1 MTPPY
6 SAWPGDRLPGLFAVF
21 LCAALPTDPSLLTLW
36 GRLPLD
42 GRCILAQL
50 AEVAR
55 QRGICWVLGLC
66 RTTAPPPWGII
77 ALTTEDHDAAHR
89 ALPVGVP
96 R

>member
-1 MTPPY
+1 M
-6 SAWPGDRLPGLFAVF
+6 S

-42 GRCILAQL
+42 SRCILAQL

-55 QRGICWVLGLC
+55 QRGICGVLGLG
-66 RTTAPPPWGII
+66 RTAEEPPWGTH
-77 ALTTEDHDAAHR
+77 AATTEDHDAAHL